1 MTVVLADPAGFAVD
15 WNWQRHL
22 TVWALVGR
30 PYEPQFD
37 SKVLEY
43 ELPVQPTSEQ
53 QAHAAARSWWRAQ
66 GRTQA
71 HAALRESASQLGR

>member
-22 TVWALVGR
+22 TVWALAGR

-37 SKVLEY
+37 SKVLEH
-43 ELPVQPTSEQ
+43 ELPVQPTSER
-53 QAHAAARSWWRAQ
+53 QAQAAARSWWWAH

-71 HAALRESASQLGR
+71 LAALRESASQLGR

>member
-15 WNWQRHL
+15 WNWQHHL
-22 TVWALVGR
+22 SVWTLTGR

-37 SKVLEY
+37 SKVLEH
-43 ELPVQPTSEQ
+43 ELPDQPTTAR
-53 QAHAAARSWWRAQ
+53 QAHAAARRWWRTQ

-71 HAALRESASQLGR
+71 LAALGESASQPGH

>member
-22 TVWALVGR
+22 TVWTLTGR

-37 SKVLEY
+37 SRMIEH
-43 ELPVQPTSEQ
+43 ELPDRPTSQ
-53 QAHAAARSWWRAQ
+53 RQAQAAAHRWWRAQ
-66 GRTQA
+66 GRTQVLA
-71 HAALRESASQLGR
+71 SLSESASQPGN